1 MDVGANYEEAFS
13 QGLAGALGGSELLGK
28 TMKMMGMQLTTK
40 ALTAQVWQGSTEV
53 SFSLPLV
60 FQVEKDEHLD
70 LHKPLIDLYKLVL
83 PTESGA
89 GGLLQAPGPVVDLEK
104 LKTKNVDLNIKGIA
118 SSTGSL
124 AGSIFSASGT
134 NDVLKSANGVINA
147 AGQGL
152 QSLSKGFVDSIK
164 NNIQLQIGSKCLLK
178 SVVITSVSA
187 NTSVLP
193 LQSGTFQR
201 VECTVGFK
209 TFYVL
214 TQEDL
219 PDLIGYSQVVDNR
232 IVATGKQF

>member
-1 MDVGANYEEAFS
+1 
-13 QGLAGALGGSELLGK
+13 
-28 TMKMMGMQLTTK
+28 
-40 ALTAQVWQGSTEV
+40 
-53 SFSLPLV
+53 
-60 FQVEKDEHLD
+60 
-70 LHKPLIDLYKLVL
+70 
-83 PTESGA
+83 
-89 GGLLQAPGPVVDLEK
+89 LQAPGPVVDLEK

-134 NDVLKSANGVINA
+134 NEVLKSANGVINA